1 MAVGPRKSFEEGA
14 GLIKILVIGKS
25 ETATALS
32 KALSKLSATIYCEN
46 NQAQIKKKLLKNKI
60 NIIFLDAD
68 DVWFENGRKT
78 PLEAL
83 FRKSGKPFIVL
94 SSQKKS
100 TQVIEAYR
108 RGASDTLTKP
118 LNQRELI
125 MRLNA
130 LLLKKTRL
138 TCIGGGTGL
147 FTLLLGLKTLPNF
160 LLTSIVSMSD
170 DGGSSGKL
178 SQTFGILP
186 PGDVR
191 RSLVAL
197 SNAPEVMNQ
206 IVQHRFDKGDL
217 RGHSFGNIFLT
228 VLAEVKGS
236 MAEAVR
242 ALSDILNIQG
252 IVLPASHSAT
262 QLVARFADRTV
273 IKGESRIDLGEGR
286 DPDLRV
292 RKIWHEPAAD
302 CASDALSSIFNSD
315 IVTIGPGDLFTSVI
329 ANLAIKDLAK
339 ALVQTRAKKIYICN
353 LMTKPGETAHFNA
366 EDHVREILKY
376 LGKDCLDAVLIS
388 DTRVSEESLLEYA
401 KKHQKPVEIG
411 DLRRLKKMTK
421 AEIIVADIG
430 HETELVRHDSLKLK
444 NEIQRLVKRW
454 GIHGV
459 KKRAR

>member
-1 MAVGPRKSFEEGA
+1 MIR
-14 GLIKILVIGKS
+14 ILVIGEP
-25 ETATALS
+25 ETGAALA
-32 KALSKLSATIYCEN
+32 KTLSRLSAEVETESDP
-46 NQAQIKKKLLKNKI
+46 ARIKKKVLEKKFNA
-60 NIIFLDAD
+60 IFLDAD
-68 DVWFENGRKT
+68 DAWFENGRKT
-78 PLEAL
+78 SFQNW
-83 FRKSGKPFIVL
+83 FRKTGKPLIVL
-94 SSQKKS
+94 SSQKK
-100 TQVIEAYR
+100 TGQVLEAYR
-108 RGASDTLTKP
+108 LGASDTLTKP

-178 SQTFGILP
+178 SEAFGILP

-236 MAEAVR
+236 MSEAVR

-262 QLVARFADRTV
+262 RLVARFSDHTV

-286 DPDLRV
+286 DPNLSV
-292 RKIWHEPAAD
+292 KKIWHEPAAE
-302 CASDALSSIFNSD
+302 CASDAFSSILNSD
-315 IVTIGPGDLFTSVI
+315 VVTIGPGDLFTSVI
-329 ANLAIKDLAK
+329 ANLVIDDLRK
-339 ALVQTRAKKIYICN
+339 AVLKTRAKKLYICN

-366 EDHVREILKY
+366 EDHVRQVLKY
-376 LGKDCLDAVLIS
+376 LGEDCLDAVLIS
-388 DTRVSEESLLEYA
+388 NTRVSEESVSEYA

-411 DLRRLKKMTK
+411 DLSRLKKMTK
-421 AEIIVADIG
+421 AEILIRDIG

-444 NEIQRLVKRW
+444 NEIEHLVKRW
-454 GIHGV
+454 ALKAV
-459 KKRAR
+459 RP